1 MKKCSG
7 ESPFSGR
14 KQKRK
19 DKHEFISHLVR
30 KFGDQFVTDYC
41 EQMAPVRFSF
51 SPSSNNPNN
60 IQLDHYQH

>member
-1 MKKCSG
+1 
-7 ESPFSGR
+7 
-14 KQKRK
+14 
-19 DKHEFISHLVR
+19 VR